1 MLTHIELEA
10 AVVIV
15 LVLHLELENEGIPF
29 GREVDG
35 GVFQVSY
42 PPGVRRGYA
51 DDTFSS
57 FVGPDVEGDSV
68 FVALQH
74 REVRM
79 DELDGVFLSTV
90 VL

>member
-1 MLTHIELEA
+1 MDRSGVFVLTHIELEA

-15 LVLHLELENEGIPF
+15 LVLHLELENECVPF

-57 FVGPDVEGDSV
+57 FVRSDIKGDSIL
-68 FVALQH
+68 VAL
-74 REVRM
+74 
-79 DELDGVFLSTV
+79 
-90 VL
+90 